1 MSKVI
6 KKFSKLISHLEVA
19 LAVVPKEARLGEL
32 LAALE
37 ALVRLLLVVA
47 AQVLAEHLLVSE
59 RPVAR
64 LAHVLPVLVGQEVLG
79 GDRSNNIRFCPRAD
93 WRQKLPDLSNKF
105 KMNGLSIL

>member
-1 MSKVI
+1 M
-6 KKFSKLISHLEVA
+6 A

-32 LAALE
+32 LATLE

-64 LAHVLPVLVGQEVLG
+64 LAHVLPVLVGQYVL
-79 GDRSNNIRFCPRAD
+79 
-93 WRQKLPDLSNKF
+93 F
-105 KMNGLSIL
+105 KVGIQQH